1 MVMKK
6 NVISVL
12 VENHPGVLFRI
23 SGLFSRRGY
32 NINSLTV
39 SCTEDSSLSRMT
51 VLCTGDD
58 STVEQIMKQLNKQEV
73 VKKVMLL
80 DPQASSLG
88 DVALVKLYA
97 KNGKRKQVMDA
108 INEVGANITDM
119 GDETVTVQVTGSY
132 HHVDDVLK
140 KLYAIGVAEVA
151 RTGVVGLESGD
162 GRLVDHI
169 D

>member
-1 MVMKK
+1 MKR

-39 SCTEDSSLSRMT
+39 SCTENPELSRMT

-58 STVEQIMKQLNKQEV
+58 STVEQIMKQLNKQED

-80 DPQASSLG
+80 DTETSSLG
-88 DVALVKLYA
+88 DTALAKLNA
-97 KNGKRKQVMDA
+97 ENGSRKKVMDI
-108 INEVGANITDM
+108 INEIGASIIDM
-119 GDETVTVQVTGSY
+119 GDKTVTIQITGSY
-132 HHVDDVLK
+132 HHVDEALK
-140 KLYAIGVAEVA
+140 KLYAIGVVEVA
-151 RTGVVGLESGD
+151 RTGLVGLERGD
-162 GRLVDHI
+162 GRLIDHE